1 MVYRSIF
8 ISLITTMKK
17 GIISKVYPG
26 NTHFTETLVRVLFQ
40 MRKDERKNP
49 NLQSV
54 VHTIYSDSGQQK
66 LRDLPALK
74 NDVSRSTL
82 SDWYKRQGNKC
93 MIQTALDV
101 HDCLRTDN
109 VGKLEFFL
117 EQKCSFTVKC
127 RSSMGR
133 GREWKFVVVPLCE
146 KLKTG

>member
-1 MVYRSIF
+1 
-8 ISLITTMKK
+8 MKK

-74 NDVSRSTL
+74 NDVVDQR
-82 SDWYKRQGNKC
+82 
-93 MIQTALDV
+93 
-101 HDCLRTDN
+101 
-109 VGKLEFFL
+109 FL
-117 EQKCSFTVKC
+117 I
-127 RSSMGR
+127 GIN
-133 GREWKFVVVPLCE
+133 GRE
-146 KLKTG
+146 TNA